1 MLVCTAAASPQTLFK
16 SDELGESLLDL
27 ESLQFEAE
35 ALTDAKSRV
44 DSNIIG
50 GVAPEA
56 TSQRI
61 GTEEGSKFFAKK
73 ITGEE
78 EQFAFKRAVSRILEM
93 QGDVY
98 FQRHRKMQMLG
109 GAPLEAETSEEG
121 SDERLGSDTSGIL
134 LETKSLHAAE

>member
-1 MLVCTAAASPQTLFK
+1 M
-16 SDELGESLLDL
+16 DL
-27 ESLQFEAE
+27 ESLQCEAE